1 MFAYHYTMTPDD
13 NNTLLIEFPDVPEAA
28 AVADTESDA
37 LEQAADGLEAA
48 LQMYVEA
55 RRPLP
60 AVVFTDGPAVTL
72 SASVVIKLLIS
83 DEMVRQG
90 MRKADMARA
99 MRLHPPQIDR
109 LLDLCHCTK
118 IDTLEAALAVMGRRL
133 AVSII

>member
-37 LEQAADGLEAA
+37 AEQASEGLEAA
-48 LQMYVEA
+48 LQIYVDT

-60 AVVFTDGPAVTL
+60 AVEFTNGPAATL
-72 SASVVIKLLIS
+72 KASIVIKLFIS
-83 DEMVRQG
+83 DEMVKQG

-99 MRLHPPQIDR
+99 MNLHTPQIDR
-109 LLDLCHCTK
+109 MLSLGHSTK

-133 AVSII
+133 AVSLV